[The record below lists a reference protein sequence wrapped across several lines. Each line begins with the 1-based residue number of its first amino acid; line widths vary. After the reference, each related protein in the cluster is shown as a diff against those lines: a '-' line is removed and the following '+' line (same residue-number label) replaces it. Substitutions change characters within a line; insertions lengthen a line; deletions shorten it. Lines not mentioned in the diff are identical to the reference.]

1 MTMATGGTPEG
12 TRGPLDDFFC
22 SKYQVWYRVEA
33 CVYRG
38 RNRTF
43 PGCVD
48 CIQGYVNIRSVAR
61 GVRPPMI
68 FGSDRQ
74 AALEPR
80 GSGTVLPLRRASR
93 D

>member
-1 MTMATGGTPEG
+1 MTMATDQTPNG
-12 TRGPLDDFFC
+12 TRGPFDDFFC

-61 GVRPPMI
+61 GLRPPMI

-74 AALEPR
+74 AAGPGE
-80 GSGTVLPLRRASR
+80 GTGTVVPLRKASR

>member
-1 MTMATGGTPEG
+1 MHTRPTGGVPLG
-12 TRGPLDDFFC
+12 TKGPLDDFFC
-22 SKYQVWYRVEA
+22 SKYQVWYPVEA

-48 CIQGYVNIRSVAR
+48 CIQGWVNIRSVAR
-61 GVRPPMI
+61 GLRPPMI
-68 FGSDRQ
+68 FGSDRP
-74 AALEPR
+74 AASGET
-80 GSGTVLPLRRASR
+80 GTVLSHRRASR

>member
-1 MTMATGGTPEG
+1 MTTNTTSGVPEG

-48 CIQGYVNIRSVAR
+48 CIQGWVNIRAVAR

-68 FGSDRQ
+68 FGSDRP
-74 AALEPR
+74 AAA
-80 GSGTVLPLRRASR
+80 GGTGTVLPLRRASR